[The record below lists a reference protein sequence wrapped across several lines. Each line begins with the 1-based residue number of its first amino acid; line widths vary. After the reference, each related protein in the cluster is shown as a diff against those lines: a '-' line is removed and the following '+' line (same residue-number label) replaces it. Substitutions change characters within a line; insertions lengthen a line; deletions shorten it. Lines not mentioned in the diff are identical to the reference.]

1 MRTLILTSAALALA
15 VAAPAFATSDTA
27 TGPSMN
33 PSGMTGSA
41 NGSAQMNNPAT
52 GPGTAALQRKIHG
65 ELSRAGFTDIH
76 VMPQS
81 FLVRAKDSSG
91 NPVMMVINPNSVTA
105 ITRMASPS
113 SSQSAENGGMG
124 KMGGTGTTPNGT
136 GAMGSSTMND
146 SAHAGSAINSPNG
159 NGTTV
164 H

>member
-15 VAAPAFATSDTA
+15 VAAPAFAAADTTA
-27 TGPSMN
+27 PAMN
-33 PSGMTGSA
+33 PSGVTGST
-41 NGSAQMNNPAT
+41 NGSAQMNNPASEL
-52 GPGTAALQRKIHG
+52 GTAALRGKIHG
-65 ELSRAGFTDIH
+65 ELSQAGFTDIH

-91 NPVMMVINPNSVTA
+91 NPVMMVINPDSVTS
-105 ITRMASPS
+105 ITRMGGPS
-113 SSQSAENGGMG
+113 ANQSAQN
-124 KMGGTGTTPNGT
+124 GTTGSN
-136 GAMGSSTMND
+136 GAMGSSTMNE

>member
-1 MRTLILTSAALALA
+1 MRTLILTSAALAFA
-15 VAAPAFATSDTA
+15 VAAPAFAATDT
-27 TGPSMN
+27 TGPAMN
-33 PSGMTGSA
+33 PSGVTGST
-41 NGSAQMNNPAT
+41 NGSAQMNNPAS
-52 GPGTAALQRKIHG
+52 GPGTAALRSKIHG

-91 NPVMMVINPNSVTA
+91 NPVMMVINPDSVTA
-105 ITRMASPS
+105 ITRMSGPS
-113 SSQSAENGGMG
+113 ANQSAQNGAAGS
-124 KMGGTGTTPNGT
+124 N

-164 H
+164 R